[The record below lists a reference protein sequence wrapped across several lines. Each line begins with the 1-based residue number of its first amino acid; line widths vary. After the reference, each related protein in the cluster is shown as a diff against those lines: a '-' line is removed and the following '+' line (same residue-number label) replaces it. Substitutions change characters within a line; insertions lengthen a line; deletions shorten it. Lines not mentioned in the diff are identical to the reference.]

1 MMFTIGILLGI
12 IALLLMSGYVMFD
25 TIEFER
31 NQNDVYYKKLRQEY
45 DIQVQQLKNDVEVR
59 DEIIESYRRSLIHG

>member
-1 MMFTIGILLGI
+1 MIFTIIILLGVI
-12 IALLLMSGYVMFD
+12 GLLLMSGYVMFD

>member
-12 IALLLMSGYVMFD
+12 IALLLIAGYVMFD

-31 NQNDVYYKKLRQEY
+31 NQNDVYYQKLRKEY
-45 DIQVQQLKNDVEVR
+45 DIQVQQLKNDIEVR
-59 DEIIESYRRSLIHG
+59 DEIIDCYRRSIAHG

>member
-1 MMFTIGILLGI
+1 MIFTIVILLGVI
-12 IALLLMSGYVMFD
+12 GLLLMSGYVMFD

-45 DIQVQQLKNDVEVR
+45 DIQVQQLKNDIEVR

>member
-1 MMFTIGILLGI
+1 MIFTIVILLGVI
-12 IALLLMSGYVMFD
+12 GLLLMAGYVMFD